1 MGCKNPW
8 GGAYHTVLRMLRHL
22 THPMLLSIPPRPS
35 SRPRLIP
42 GLSLRSGDLVAG
54 RYRVLSLLRADRA
67 CAHFAAMESRSHAQ
81 VEVQILLAMD
91 DSIEPV
97 MLRFLAD
104 ARKAAALRGAHVEH
118 ILHVGVTDDGHP
130 FVVREPLPAETLV
143 SVLGKWGSLPTEVSV
158 DIAISICEALESA
171 HGVGLVHG
179 ELDAATIRL
188 AYGADGPSN
197 VKVAGLGTSRA
208 LAMLPFD
215 RCSLASLALR
225 APEQLVAESPIDARV
240 DVWSVGV
247 VLYTMLAGAAPFAAD
262 TPSTLDL
269 TTEADEPALLAG
281 VPDGLAEVVDGCLS
295 RDPSQRPQ
303 TIATL
308 AARLALYGSRPVFEK
323 RSSLLVVDTGRYEA
337 QALEQLVKETASS
350 APSIEVDM
358 DAPSSPVKGALEA
371 TPEPVVVTRS
381 APPVAMTVAPPK
393 LASSPKASAPSRT
406 GRTAAFAVAAC
417 LGLGAVVLTLATQS
431 SSPRTPSASLAAPP
445 PPAAKTEPMPA
456 SAAQAAPAASALA
469 RPLAIADLPS
479 APPTAHAK
487 PLAPGAK
494 PRATAP
500 TKGAAEPAPAVDPSV
515 RSASAPIQPQP
526 KASEDDLRRFLDDRR

>member
-1 MGCKNPW
+1 
-8 GGAYHTVLRMLRHL
+8 
-22 THPMLLSIPPRPS
+22 MLLSLPPRPS

-67 CAHFAAMESRSHAQ
+67 CAHFAAIESCSHAK

-91 DSIEPV
+91 DSIETV

-104 ARKAAALRGAHVEH
+104 ARKAAALRGPHVER

-130 FVVREPLPAETLV
+130 FVVREPLPADTLA

-158 DIAISICEALESA
+158 DIAMSVCEALASA
-171 HGVGLVHG
+171 HAVGLVHG
-179 ELDAATIRL
+179 ELDAAAIRL

-197 VKVAGLGTSRA
+197 VRVAGLGTSRA

-215 RCSLASLALR
+215 RCSLASVAPR
-225 APEQLVAESPIDARV
+225 APEQLGAESEVDARV
-240 DVWSVGV
+240 DVWGVGV
-247 VLYTMLAGAAPFAAD
+247 LLYTMLAGAAPFAAD
-262 TPSTLDL
+262 TRSTLDI
-269 TTEADEPALLAG
+269 TTETDEPALLAG
-281 VPDGLAEVVDGCLS
+281 VPDGLAEVVDSCLS
-295 RDPSQRPQ
+295 RDPLLRLQSV
-303 TIATL
+303 ATL

-337 QALEQLVKETASS
+337 QTLEQLVKEAGPS
-350 APSIEVDM
+350 APSIDVDT
-358 DAPSSPVKGALEA
+358 DAPSSPMLPVLEA

-381 APPVAMTVAPPK
+381 APPVTMTVAPQK
-393 LASSPKASAPSRT
+393 LALSPKTPAPSRK
-406 GRTAAFAVAAC
+406 GRTAAFAIAAC
-417 LGLGAVVLTLATQS
+417 IGLGAVVTTLATRNA
-431 SSPRTPSASLAAPP
+431 SPPSATLAAAPP
-445 PPAAKTEPMPA
+445 PAAQTEPMPA
-456 SAAQAAPAASALA
+456 PQAQPARAAAVEV

-479 APPTAHAK
+479 APSTAYAK

-494 PRATAP
+494 PRAAMP
-500 TKGAAEPAPAVDPSV
+500 TKAIAATVAAEQAPVVDPLV

-526 KASEDDLRRFLDDRR
+526 KASDDDLRHFLDDRR

>member
-1 MGCKNPW
+1 M
-8 GGAYHTVLRMLRHL
+8 A
-22 THPMLLSIPPRPS
+22 S
-35 SRPRLIP
+35 
-42 GLSLRSGDLVAG
+42 

-67 CAHFAAMESRSHAQ
+67 CAHFAAMESRSHAK

-91 DSIEPV
+91 DSIEAV

-104 ARKAAALRGAHVEH
+104 ARKAAALRGAHVER

-130 FVVREPLPAETLV
+130 FVVREPLPVETLA
-143 SVLGKWGSLPTEVSV
+143 SVLDRWGSLPTEVSV
-158 DIAISICEALESA
+158 DIAISICEALEGA
-171 HGVGLVHG
+171 HAVGLVHG

-225 APEQLVAESPIDARV
+225 APEQLVAGSEVDARV

-262 TPSTLDL
+262 TPSTLDI

-281 VPDGLAEVVDGCLS
+281 VPDGLAEVVDSCLS
-295 RDPSQRPQ
+295 RDPSKRPQ
-303 TIATL
+303 TVVTL

-337 QALEQLVKETASS
+337 QALEHLVKQAASS
-350 APSIEVDM
+350 APSIDVDM
-358 DAPSSPVKGALEA
+358 DAPSSPVPAALEA
-371 TPEPVVVTRS
+371 TPPPVVVTRS

-393 LASSPKASAPSRT
+393 LATSPKATGPSRK

-417 LGLGAVVLTLATQS
+417 LGLSAVVLTFATRS
-431 SSPRTPSASLAAPP
+431 SSPSSLSPTLSAPP
-445 PPAAKTEPMPA
+445 LPAAKTEPMPLPE
-456 SAAQAAPAASALA
+456 AQPAPAASALA

-479 APPTAHAK
+479 ALPPSHAK
-487 PLAPGAK
+487 PIAPGAK
-494 PRATAP
+494 PRSSAP
-500 TKGAAEPAPAVDPSV
+500 AKGAAVDPTPTVDPIV

-526 KASEDDLRRFLDDRR
+526 KASDDDLRRYLDDRR